1 MPKTA
6 VILGATGL
14 VGGEIVEQLAKRRSI
29 ATVIA
34 ITRRAVKF
42 KSPKVANHVVNFDDL
57 SAAAELFQGD
67 LFFSA
72 LGTTRKQ
79 AGSIKAQRTVDLDYQ
94 LQAATLAAQNGVGH
108 YLLVSSSAADSSSKS
123 AYLKMKGELED
134 AVLELPFARISI
146 FRPSLLLGNRARFRA
161 GEALGAKIL
170 PAICSLP
177 GLRRYR
183 PITGEQVAIK
193 MVEASLNS
201 GPPRQSYS
209 LNEIF

>member
-14 VGGEIVEQLAKRRSI
+14 VGGEIVEQLAKRKSI

-42 KSPKVANHVVNFDDL
+42 ESPKVANHVVDFDDL

-94 LQAATLAAQNGVGH
+94 LQAAKLAAQNGVDH

-134 AVLELPFARISI
+134 AVLKLPFARISI
-146 FRPSLLLGNRARFRA
+146 FRPSLLLGERARFRA

-201 GPPRQSYS
+201 GPSRQNYN
-209 LNEIF
+209 LDEIF